1 MRTFLRHIA
10 TGHYF
15 RAPERWTLDRDD
27 AYDFEFVSKAM
38 KTAHKLHIRDLELVL
53 SVEDPAEAATTPFK
67 RFLRGLSSSRKHSA
81 EDKQASRSAAL
92 V

>member
-27 AYDFEFVSKAM
+27 AYDFEFVGKAM

-53 SVEDPAEAATTPFK
+53 AFEDPAEAAATPFTK
-67 RFLRGLSSSRKHSA
+67 FLRRLSRSRKNPALSG
-81 EDKQASRSAAL
+81 KSSRSAAL
-92 V
+92 T

>member
-53 SVEDPAEAATTPFK
+53 SVEDPAQAAATPFK
-67 RFLRGLSSSRKHSA
+67 RFLRGLSSSRKHPVTGR
-81 EDKQASRSAAL
+81 QASRSAAL